1 MVDKYKRA
9 FNLPLAELLDRLTIT
24 QIKLV
29 MFSGDKSSYLSEI
42 KKIEHD
48 IDQIISENLISV
60 DSALIKNIIALSQ
73 INLHIW
79 NNKDQMQTVIDKEGE
94 YLALLKF
101 AHQLNGFRN
110 KIKNKILLKESGA
123 SEPSNQKSNF
133 ETDGLNLEISI
144 D

>member
-1 MVDKYKRA
+1 MTNESKRE

-24 QIKLV
+24 QIKLL
-29 MFSGDKSSYLSEI
+29 MLSGNKSSYFSEI

-48 IDQIISENLISV
+48 IDQIIVENSIYIDAKFL
-60 DSALIKNIIALSQ
+60 KNLIALSQ

-79 NNKDQMQTVIDKEGE
+79 NNKDQMQESLGQEVE
-94 YLALLKF
+94 YLTLLKF

-133 ETDGLNLEISI
+133 ETDGLNLDISI

>member
-1 MVDKYKRA
+1 MTDKNKRE

-29 MFSGDKSSYLSEI
+29 MLPGDKTSFLSEV

-48 IDQIISENLISV
+48 IDQITKENSIV
-60 DSALIKNIIALSQ
+60 FDAAFIKNIIALSQ

-79 NNKDQMQTVIDKEGE
+79 NNKDRMQVVLDKESE

-110 KIKNKILLKESGA
+110 IIKNKILLRESGA

-133 ETDGLNLEISI
+133 ETDGLTLGISI

>member
-1 MVDKYKRA
+1 MVGKYKRE

-29 MFSGDKSSYLSEI
+29 KLPGDKTSFISEI
-42 KKIEHD
+42 RKIEHD
-48 IDQIISENLISV
+48 IDQIISENAIKA
-60 DSALIKNIIALSQ
+60 DSAFIKNIIALSQ

-79 NNKDQMQTVIDKEGE
+79 NNKDQMQVVIEKESE

-101 AHQLNGFRN
+101 AHQLNGYRK
-110 KIKNKILLKESGA
+110 KIKNTILEKESGA

-133 ETDGLNLEISI
+133 ETDGLNLDISI